1 MPVREVRSDLS
12 RTHCQCEWNPTYP
25 EQGRSHPANVTE
37 IQSLLGAVQ
46 CYAKFVQNLP
56 IVMHSLHDRLNAAV
70 EWTVFVMEHLTNA
83 KGCLVDDTHSL
94 RWKQATRSCHG
105 CKLIRSWSCDQ
116 PSAARC
122 GRKTHCICITNI
134 ECRRAKLLPDR
145 TWGSANHLWCEEVPS
160 IPHGATIHHQDR
172 SSSTDE
178 DIWTQNCRLTNP
190 ILRVQTR
197 SHMCACWPANEW
209 SVTSQQIAEATRKDT
224 TLAKVYDHTL
234 HGWPRSCARDDE
246 LYPFFVRKEELSLED
261 GCIVLGRRVV
271 ISSTYT
277 EHLLHELHTMHPGI
291 VTMNSISRRFMWW
304 PGIDSDIEEMVRS
317 WSECSR
323 QRNAPPGHGR
333 EYMWT
338 LSHLTVHG
346 PRISGHG
353 REYMLALPKKTER
366 FSWLWQI
373 VTQSGLRS

>member
-1 MPVREVRSDLS
+1 MILTHYDENRPLVLATDASSYGVGAVISHQRPDGVEKRIAFAS
-12 RTHCQCEWNPTYP
+12 RT
-25 EQGRSHPANVTE
+25 
-37 IQSLLGAVQ
+37 L
-46 CYAKFVQNLP
+46 
-56 IVMHSLHDRLNAAV
+56 
-70 EWTVFVMEHLTNA
+70 
-83 KGCLVDDTHSL
+83 
-94 RWKQATRSCHG
+94 
-105 CKLIRSWSCDQ
+105 
-116 PSAARC
+116 SAAERNYSQIEREALRIIYGVKKFHQYPM
-122 GRKTHCICITNI
+122 GRPFTIRTDHRPLTKIFGPKTLTRVCW
-134 ECRRAKLLPDR
+134 AD
-145 TWGSANHLWCEEVPS
+145 
-160 IPHGATIHHQDR
+160 
-172 SSSTDE
+172 
-178 DIWTQNCRLTNP
+178 CRLTNP

-261 GCIVLGRRVV
+261 GCIVWGRRVV
-271 ISSTYT
+271 IPSTYN
-277 EHLLHELHTMHPGI
+277 EHLLHKLHTMHPGI

-317 WSECSR
+317 CSECSR

-346 PRISGHG
+346 PGISGHG